1 MFTPSQTREAH
12 RLARL
17 MRSALPSYRIAYA
30 AACRLVAARR
40 DAEARRAA
48 ASVDFLDLTDPRAV
62 AAEQPAPV
70 IIAGTPAPRRWFAAT
85 AAAVATLATFAA
97 PLAAFAAPLIH

>member
-17 MRSALPSYRIAYA
+17 MRSALPSYRMAYA

-40 DAEARRAA
+40 DAETRRAA
-48 ASVDFLDLTDPRAV
+48 AAVDFLDLTDPRAV

-70 IIAGTPAPRRWFAAT
+70 IVAEPTPRRWFSAA
-85 AAAVATLATFAA
+85 AAAVLTVAAFAA

>member
-1 MFTPSQTREAH
+1 MFTPSQIREAH

-17 MRSALPSYRIAYA
+17 MRSALPSYRMAYA
-30 AACRLVAARR
+30 AACRVVAARR

-48 ASVDFLDLTDPRAV
+48 AAVDFIDLTDPRAV
-62 AAEQPAPV
+62 AAELAAPV
-70 IIAGTPAPRRWFAAT
+70 AITEPTPRRWFAAA
-85 AAAVATLATFAA
+85 AAAVATLAAFAA